1 LHNAAIK
8 PNEAMLYNMPRTV
21 AYESNLEES
30 FFFLSNRLRV
40 QLPLGLDIIMMM
52 NTMTGWLAASPLDV
66 NQEKT
71 KADSR
76 RVGMSSILTIPAR
89 YKN

>member
-30 FFFLSNRLRV
+30 FLFLSNRLRV
-40 QLPLGLDIIMMM
+40 QLPLGLEMMM

-66 NQEKT
+66 NQEET

-76 RVGMSSILTIPAR
+76 RVGMPSILTIPAR
-89 YKN
+89 HKN